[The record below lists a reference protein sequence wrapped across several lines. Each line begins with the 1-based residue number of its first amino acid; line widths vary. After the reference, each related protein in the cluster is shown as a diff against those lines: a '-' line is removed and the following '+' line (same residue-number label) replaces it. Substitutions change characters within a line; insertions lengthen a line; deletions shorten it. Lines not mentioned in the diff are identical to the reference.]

1 MSELSLSQ
9 QYMLLASDP
18 AVHKLVPPVKQV
30 MQTYVCGAG
39 IAGLLL
45 EGRLRL
51 HEDGRLEVAG
61 PSSPSGSA
69 GADVLLAQY
78 SASSKPKTLRKWI
91 HDLYAHRRFRIPF
104 CTAEAG
110 PLVESGQM
118 IEERRKL
125 LRLFPTVRLIPHPA
139 AVQRIVQRIRSDM
152 LEQPPA
158 DDKTV
163 LLVMLLDASKL
174 LKPYFAPTEQQELRA
189 KVRSLQELHGDRWN
203 IFRQT
208 RRAIDE
214 IHVVIVTTGGM

>member
-18 AVHKLVPPVKQV
+18 AAHKLVPPVKQV

-39 IAGLLL
+39 ITGLLL
-45 EGRLRL
+45 ERRLRL
-51 HEDGRLEVAG
+51 HEDGRLEIVD
-61 PSSPSGSA
+61 PSPSGSA
-69 GADVLLAQY
+69 GTDMLLAQC

-91 HDLYAHRRFRIPF
+91 HDLYAHRRFRLPF
-104 CTAEAG
+104 CAAETG
-110 PLVESGQM
+110 PLVEAGHMS
-118 IEERRKL
+118 EERRKL
-125 LRLFPTVRLIPHPA
+125 LRLFPTVRHIPHPA

-152 LEQPPA
+152 LEEPPA

-174 LKPYFAPTEQQELRA
+174 LKPYFTPSEQQELRS
-189 KVRSLQELHGDRWN
+189 KVRSLQERHGDRWS

-214 IHVVIVTTGGM
+214 IHVVIVTTAGM